1 MKVSMTT
8 YTVTDR
14 DLLLGLDSLY
24 RDAMQW
30 SESTELLQCAR
41 VVCERLGEPPA
52 SVPVESYY
60 TESEELTEYF
70 LRMRALQGGRDS
82 RRPEVED
89 LSAFRRL
96 HEVASAPLFG
106 TPSPRQSQ
114 LLPRSSDSLAS
125 ALGVLDVD
133 AWGLDRLVARARDEA
148 LASDDCSLVGL
159 AARVGDAVVLTAL
172 RETVAL
178 YADWV
183 ITAAPGAAPP
193 TYVWEVSLEMETAA
207 NRFVE
212 CFNELFD
219 NPLPVPVAENV
230 AVYARAASGNRV
242 EGRCIT
248 IGVDWTRSGHRFY
261 HWAVDCWLTGE
272 PRVVEFWAEELWTT
286 ERFRDASPAEWRALV
301 EGDA

>member
-1 MKVSMTT
+1 MTT
-8 YTVTDR
+8 HAVTDR

-41 VVCERLGEPPA
+41 EVSERLDVPPA
-52 SVPVESYY
+52 SVPVEGYY

-70 LRMRALQGGRDS
+70 LRIRALQEVDGS
-82 RRPEVED
+82 RRPEVEH

-96 HEVASAPLFG
+96 HEVVSAPLFG
-106 TPSPRQSQ
+106 TPSGTTK
-114 LLPRSSDSLAS
+114 LIPRSFDSLAG
-125 ALGVLDVD
+125 ALHGSSVD
-133 AWGLDRLVARARDEA
+133 AWRIGFLVARARDAA
-148 LASDDCSLVGL
+148 LESDDCSLVGL

-193 TYVWEVSLEMETAA
+193 TYVWEVSLEMERAA

-230 AVYARAASGNRV
+230 AVYSRAASGNRV
-242 EGRCIT
+242 EGRCIA

-272 PRVVEFWAEELWTT
+272 PRVVEFWVEELWTT